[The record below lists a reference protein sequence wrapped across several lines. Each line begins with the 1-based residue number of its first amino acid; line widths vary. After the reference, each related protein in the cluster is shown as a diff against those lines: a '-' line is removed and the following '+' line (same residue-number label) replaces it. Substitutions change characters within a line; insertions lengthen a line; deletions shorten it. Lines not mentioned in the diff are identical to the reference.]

1 MSSKP
6 PVRPGVQKR
15 IDASKKLL
23 AQREASL
30 VRMKSMKFD
39 TIAVHGLYTVEE
51 AIERNQGSVMEP
63 LYLSSAE
70 AYADSDELEAAL
82 AYLIPAWVYT
92 RIANPTTYYLEWV
105 LAMLEGYGTG
115 CDTSCLVTASGMSAI
130 MVAVDPFLVKQK
142 E

>member
-1 MSSKP
+1 MISKP

-23 AQREASL
+23 AQRDAAL
-30 VRMKSMKFD
+30 ARMKAMKFD

-63 LYLSSAE
+63 LYLSCAE

-105 LAMLEGYGTG
+105 FRAAIIRFVPWDRWRTSLAWFRQDWQISL
-115 CDTSCLVTASGMSAI
+115 LH
-130 MVAVDPFLVKQK
+130 
-142 E
+142 